1 MKNKIIAHASA
12 NILYLF
18 FFLFYPIT
26 YGTIG
31 LAQVALVS
39 IGLLGLAFIGSALL
53 SYSKA
58 ITNIFVFWM
67 LSYIIGGIFIGVLSS
82 VLPTKALGF
91 IFVFLCFVSIVIWI
105 KRKAHLN
112 LLANTTGLFSIA
124 LSAAIILAYT
134 LIDSDIYQA
143 QNTFPFQAENSLPD
157 PYFFTLITQSL
168 SVDHLF
174 NAFYDQG
181 GALNYQIISFLAPS
195 FFTKLFDIP
204 AQVSLWGI
212 WMPAYK
218 LFGFLL
224 LAFGIKKS
232 VKNTISSKWWIIP
245 LIVTLLFALAPI
257 NPKYL
262 IQLDLSKI
270 VFLGTGYLLPGGN
283 PPFTMAMA
291 LMGATLIFFKQSD
304 WTKFDGILY
313 TCLLAL
319 IIGTKTALFIPL
331 GIYMGIM
338 SLFKY
343 NYDKKPLLYTISA
356 AILGACIY
364 AVLFGSSDGLI
375 KIYFNPGFYIEYFN
389 QLLQTTGLLSGT
401 IIMVSSLLI
410 WGGIRWLILATG
422 LFQNKTKLLP
432 EILAILTAMAFTVLL
447 PLLFRFKLLA
457 PDGSVL
463 QDVSFDLIQFIRAA
477 FFLLTI
483 STIIVL
489 FNLKFKQQ
497 KLNQITIIALCL
509 YCSVTLASNI
519 HRFMTEDVIEADNTW
534 RKEVRNECTPKGL
547 YAISANR
554 IYSGQLLAA
563 EGIGP
568 WWFTCKRGDGS
579 GYILTNKNYYR
590 AELMHQLITNK
601 APHIQIAKMKS
612 EGVKYIVAHPD
623 NIAIFEQLEMSGLL
637 LQNDNNKWLFTL
649 N

>member
-1 MKNKIIAHASA
+1 MQNKMLTHAVA
-12 NILYLF
+12 NILCLF

-26 YGTIG
+26 FQTIG
-31 LAQVALVS
+31 LTQVGLVG
-39 IGLLGLAFIGSALL
+39 IGLMGMALIGSAIL

-58 ITNIFVFWM
+58 ITNIFVYWM
-67 LSYIIGGIFIGVLSS
+67 LSYIIGGVFIGVLSS
-82 VLPTKALGF
+82 VLPTKTLGLT
-91 IFVFLCFVSIVIWI
+91 IILLCIVSIIIWV
-105 KRKAHLN
+105 KRKAHLTQ
-112 LLANTTGLFSIA
+112 LENTTGLFSIV
-124 LSAAIILAYT
+124 LSAGIILAYT

-143 QNTFPFQAENSLPD
+143 TNTFTFQSENSLPD
-157 PYFFTLITQSL
+157 PYFFTLIAQSL

-181 GALNYQIISFLAPS
+181 GALNYQIIAFFAPS

-218 LFGFLL
+218 LFGFVL
-224 LAFGIKKS
+224 LAFSIKMY
-232 VKNTISSKWWIIP
+232 VRDAISTRWWIIP

-262 IQLDLSKI
+262 IHFDLSKI

-283 PPFTMAMA
+283 PPFTMAIA
-291 LMGATLIFFKQSD
+291 LMGATLILFKQRD

-313 TCLLAL
+313 SCLLAL
-319 IIGTKTALFIPL
+319 IIGTKTALFIPF
-331 GIYMGIM
+331 GIYMGIL

-343 NYDKKPLLYTISA
+343 NENKKPLLYTISA
-356 AILGACIY
+356 ALLGACIY
-364 AVLFGSSDGLI
+364 VVLFGSSDGLI

-389 QLLQTTGLLSGT
+389 ELLKTTGLLRGT
-401 IIMVSSLLI
+401 ITMVASLLI
-410 WGGIRWLILATG
+410 WGGVRWIILAAG
-422 LFQNKTKLLP
+422 FFQNKTKLLP
-432 EILAILTAMAFTVLL
+432 ELLAILAAMGFTVLL

-457 PDGSVL
+457 PDGTVL

-483 STIIVL
+483 SSTIVL
-489 FNLKFKQQ
+489 FNLKFKKQ

-509 YCSVTLASNI
+509 YCSITLLSNI

-534 RKEVRNECTPKGL
+534 RREVRKESTLKGL

-554 IYSGQLLAA
+554 TYSGQLLAA

-590 AELMHQLITNK
+590 AEIMNQLITNNN
-601 APHIQIAKMKS
+601 PHIQI
-612 EGVKYIVAHPD
+612 
-623 NIAIFEQLEMSGLL
+623 
-637 LQNDNNKWLFTL
+637 
-649 N
+649 